1 MQVLFFLLPGFLVLA
16 TFLILPM
23 GYSLYISFFDWN
35 IVDPDISKFVG
46 FGNYTEILSD
56 TIFQKAALNTAI
68 YALVTVPGQI
78 ALGLALAI
86 ALNGALRGKGLYRT
100 LFYLPV
106 VTPWVVVALLFEYI
120 FVGQGGLANY
130 ILVDLLRIASEPI
143 RWLADPVLAF
153 VPIHLL
159 GIWKGVGWVG
169 VIALAGLQVIP
180 RDLYESAA
188 LDGVSNWQKF
198 RFITLPLF
206 RPTLVFLTVVLSIGA
221 MNAYVSNQLITNG
234 GDPQDQ
240 THFILTYMYEKTF
253 SGLEFGPGAAISY
266 LLAMVVFMVSVVQLR
281 LLRRESALGW

>member
-1 MQVLFFLLPGFLVLA
+1 MQLLFLLIPGFLVLA

-35 IVDPDISKFVG
+35 IVDPGTSEFVG

-56 TIFQKAALNTAI
+56 AVFQKAALNTAI

-86 ALNGALRGKGLYRT
+86 ALNGAFRGKGLYRT

-106 VTPWVVVALLFEYI
+106 VTPWVVVALLFEYM

-180 RDLYESAA
+180 KDLYESAA
-188 LDGVSNWQKF
+188 LDGVSTWQKF

-266 LLAMVVFMVSVVQLR
+266 LLAMVVFMVSVVQLK